1 MLVNMEEV
9 LVYSLMGCNGARQ
22 IAFKQNHS
30 FATDTAL
37 VTACTLWVYS
47 QYGSMIG
54 TRPVLPQ
61 CFGDRLGFRVLVA
74 HIASLCSD
82 LGVQFIRG
90 ILRGGARL
98 GDQVRSA
105 HCD

>member
-22 IAFKQNHS
+22 IAFQQNLGL
-30 FATDTAL
+30 ATDAARL

-54 TRPVLPQ
+54 TRPVLP
-61 CFGDRLGFRVLVA
+61 GASETGSGF
-74 HIASLCSD
+74 
-82 LGVQFIRG
+82 
-90 ILRGGARL
+90 
-98 GDQVRSA
+98 
-105 HCD
+105 